1 MNIVKEKDCF
11 LNISQV
17 NHFNYGKFCSNWPKG
32 PSFGAFSTYGTMNTI
47 NLPMDMFIKTQNSP
61 AIRTGA
67 FSKAPK
73 IKKPANKRFEIEDY
87 CSLGKCEKDYMMAN
101 MPDGIKALAAVNIGI
116 GSAIKKEFDEKYG
129 EGGYKFI
136 SLGTSPAL
144 AAKVMELEGA
154 DVVYLPMSYS
164 HSTCTKSWLEKS
176 PYIDFYK
183 SYMEK
188 NGLSNEA
195 LQKEGKKGI
204 ICDYTITGRSL
215 ELSEFMLKGPLGL
228 DESLLD
234 TYTMNELIKN
244 SSYIPNEFKDRY
256 LDELLKKERA
266 ADYCNVPHF
275 SFIDK
280 KPFNSGKIT
289 DAKSLENYFDNYRSS
304 SSNAFN
310 FSVMKLLE
318 ERGELKTGQ
327 N

>member
-1 MNIVKEKDCF
+1 M
-11 LNISQV
+11 NISQV
-17 NHFNYGKFCSNWPKG
+17 NHFNYGKFCSNRPKT
-32 PSFGAFSTYGTMNTI
+32 PSFGAFCTCCAANTI
-47 NLPMDMFIKTQNSP
+47 NLPTDIFIKTQNSP
-61 AIRTGA
+61 IVKSAA
-67 FSKAPK
+67 FSKTPK
-73 IKKPANKRFEIEDY
+73 TKKSANKRFELEDY
-87 CSLGKCEKDYMMAN
+87 NALGKREKDYIMAN

-129 EGGYKFI
+129 EGNYKFI

-164 HSTCTKSWLEKS
+164 HTTCTKPWLEKS
-176 PYIDFYK
+176 PYIDFYR
-183 SYMEK
+183 SYMKK

-228 DESLLD
+228 NESLLD

-244 SSYIPNEFKDRY
+244 SNYIPDEFKDKY

-280 KPFNSGKIT
+280 KLFNSGRIT

-310 FSVMKLLE
+310 FSVMRLLE